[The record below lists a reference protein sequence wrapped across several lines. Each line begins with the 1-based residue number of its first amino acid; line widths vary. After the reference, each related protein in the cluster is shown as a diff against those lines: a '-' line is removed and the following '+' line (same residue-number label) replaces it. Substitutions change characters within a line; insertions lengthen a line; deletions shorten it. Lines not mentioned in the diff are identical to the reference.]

1 MAMQQAPRQQT
12 GPSQVGEGPQRI
24 PLVVMPENRST
35 SPTKD
40 ARLQNGFMEKSPLG
54 EYWVYKRP
62 GVDVYSTLTGAGKGV
77 YNWNNLIYSVF
88 DAVFYETTTSKGAV
102 DNSGGLY
109 TFSSCLGSTPK
120 LFFQNGVEA
129 YVYNTASGLVNV
141 TDVDY
146 PAATV
151 PGNAYL
157 DGTTYVMDAMANI
170 YGSDINDP
178 TAWDPLNLIK
188 AQIEP
193 DGGVALAKQLVY
205 VIAFKQ
211 WSTEVFYDAANST
224 GSPLSPVQGA
234 KVNAGCRHAGSVQD
248 IDGALIWIS
257 STRAGHVGVMV
268 MDNLKATN
276 VSTPAV
282 ERLLQDADFTTV
294 RSCKAKVG
302 GHKFYC
308 VTIVNSNLTLVY
320 DLTTGLWAQWFGMG
334 LNYFPF
340 LASTFDAQQQNI
352 WQHNTDGKLYQLDIN
367 FYGDAGSI
375 IEWDLYTPNYDGGT
389 RLKKMLNIMD
399 IIADQTPGS
408 LLKVR
413 SSDDDYQHWTN
424 FRTVDLS
431 VKRPFLTDCGTFRRR
446 AHHFQHRSF
455 TPLRIQAVELQLML
469 GTL

>member
-1 MAMQQAPRQQT
+1 MATEQQPPTAQRT
-12 GPSQVGEGPQRI
+12 TTAEGPQRL
-24 PLVVMPENRST
+24 PLVVTPENRST
-35 SPTKD
+35 TPTKD
-40 ARLQNGFMEKSPLG
+40 ARLQNGFIEKSQLG

-62 GVDVYSTLTGAGKGV
+62 GLEVYSTLAGAGQGV

-88 DAVFYETTTSKGAV
+88 GNTFYETLTSKGAV
-102 DNSGGLY
+102 DGTGFVY
-109 TFSSCLGSTPK
+109 TFSSTLGSTPR
-120 LFFQNGVEA
+120 LFFQNGVKG
-129 YVYNTASGLVNV
+129 YTYTVSGGVVQV

-146 PAATV
+146 PSATV

-157 DGTTYVMDAMANI
+157 DGTTYVMNADANI

-178 TAWDPLNLIK
+178 TSWDPLNLIK

-193 DGGVALAKQLVY
+193 DKGVAIAKQLVY

-248 IDGALIWIS
+248 IDGALVWIS
-257 STRAGHVGVMV
+257 STRAGHVGVMA
-268 MDNLKATN
+268 MDNLKAA
-276 VSTPAV
+276 VISTPAI

-294 RSCKAKVG
+294 RSAKGKVG

-308 VTIVNSNLTLVY
+308 VTVINSNITLVY
-320 DLTTGLWAQWFGMG
+320 DLTSSIWYQWFGMG
-334 LNYFPF
+334 QAYFPF
-340 LASTFDAQQQNI
+340 LASTFDAQQQNV

-367 FYGDAGSI
+367 FYNDAGSI
-375 IEWDLYTPNYDGGT
+375 IEFDLYTPNYDAGS
-389 RLKKMLNIMD
+389 RYRKMLNIMD
-399 IIADQTPGS
+399 IIADQTNGS
-408 LLKVR
+408 LLKIR
-413 SSDDDYQHWTN
+413 SSDDDYQTWSN

-431 VKRPFLTDCGTFRRR
+431 QKRPFLTDCGTFRRR
-446 AHHFQHRSF
+446 AHHLQHRSN
-455 TPLRIQAVELQLML
+455 TPLRIQAIELQMML